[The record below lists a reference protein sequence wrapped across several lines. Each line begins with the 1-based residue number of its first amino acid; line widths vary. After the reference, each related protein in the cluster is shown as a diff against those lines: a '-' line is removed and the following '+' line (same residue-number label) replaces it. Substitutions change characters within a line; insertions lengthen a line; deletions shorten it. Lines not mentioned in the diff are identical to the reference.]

1 MHAAM
6 HSEICICTL
15 QFSKQHILLDSWRK
29 SGMAVCQIEI
39 VAVSLLFKT
48 DVYYS
53 QGCENEKYMQENVKL
68 NSNFIACVVFV

>member
-1 MHAAM
+1 
-6 HSEICICTL
+6 
-15 QFSKQHILLDSWRK
+15 
-29 SGMAVCQIEI
+29 MAVCQIEI

-53 QGCENEKYMQENVKL
+53 QSCENEKYMQENVKL